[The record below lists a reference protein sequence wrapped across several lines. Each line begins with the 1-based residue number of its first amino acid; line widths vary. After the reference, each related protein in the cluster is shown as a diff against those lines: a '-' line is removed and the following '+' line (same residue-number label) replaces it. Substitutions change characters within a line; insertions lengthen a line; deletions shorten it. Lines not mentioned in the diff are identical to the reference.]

1 MAFRIYTR
9 TGDEGETSLF
19 GGKRLPKDHLRIESY
34 GTLDELNAQI
44 GLLRDQIQ
52 DEELREE
59 LHQIQNLLFS
69 MGSYLAMEPDKK
81 SDSIEMLRTGDVKNL
96 EQAMDRMD
104 EELEPL
110 RNFILPG
117 GHVLVSQAHI
127 ARCVCRRAE
136 RQVVALSRHE
146 PVEGIVLQY
155 LNRLSD
161 FFFILA
167 RYLSHRLG
175 IEEVIWSSRP

>member
-44 GLLRDQIQ
+44 GLLRDQLQ

-59 LHQIQNLLFS
+59 LHEIQNRLFS
-69 MGSYLAMEPDKK
+69 MGSYLAMEPGNK
-81 SDSIEMLRTGDVKNL
+81 SASIEMLRKADVETL

-104 EELEPL
+104 EDLEPL

-136 RQVVALSRHE
+136 RQVVALSHQE

-167 RYLSHRLG
+167 RYLGHRLG
-175 IEEVIWSSRP
+175 VEEVIWSSRS

>member
-44 GLLRDQIQ
+44 GLLRDQLQ
-52 DEELREE
+52 DPELREE
-59 LHQIQNLLFS
+59 LHEIQNRLFS
-69 MGSYLAMEPDKK
+69 MGSYLAMDPDKK
-81 SDSIEMLRTGDVKNL
+81 SDPIEMIRKADVEAL

-104 EELEPL
+104 EDLEPL

-117 GHVLVSQAHI
+117 GHVTVSQAHI

-136 RQVVALSRHE
+136 RLVVALSRE
-146 PVEGIVLQY
+146 ESVEGIILQY

-167 RYLSHRLG
+167 RYLGHRLG
-175 IEEVIWSSRP
+175 VEEVIWSSRS